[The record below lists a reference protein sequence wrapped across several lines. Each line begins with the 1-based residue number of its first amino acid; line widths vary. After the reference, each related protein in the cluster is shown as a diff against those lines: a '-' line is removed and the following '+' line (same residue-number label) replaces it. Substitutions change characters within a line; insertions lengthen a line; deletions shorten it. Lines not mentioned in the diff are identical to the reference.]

1 MDMPR
6 LNWFKV
12 LWLTPTEREDYR
24 KLCHIEGDLDCLIQ
38 TLPEMHRMRDSTQTI
53 MNRYDYAHDIWEC
66 AAILRHKIQ
75 TQINKLNN

>member
-38 TLPEMHRMRDSTQTI
+38 TLPRNVQDAR
-53 MNRYDYAHDIWEC
+53 
-66 AAILRHKIQ
+66 
-75 TQINKLNN
+75 